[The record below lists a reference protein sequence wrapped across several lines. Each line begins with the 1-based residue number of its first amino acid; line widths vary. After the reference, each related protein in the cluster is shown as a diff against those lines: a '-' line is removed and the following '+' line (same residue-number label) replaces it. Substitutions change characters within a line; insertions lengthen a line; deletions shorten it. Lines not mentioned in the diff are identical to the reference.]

1 LHGRVGCDQESKGK
15 RISMPSIIVRAV
27 LTNIYKKRDHAMNSA
42 MFLLGNL
49 LAHAKDRA
57 FN

>member
-1 LHGRVGCDQESKGK
+1 
-15 RISMPSIIVRAV
+15 MPNIIVRTV
-27 LTNIYKKRDHAMNSA
+27 LTIIYKKRDHAVNSA
-42 MFLLGNL
+42 IFLLGNL

>member
-1 LHGRVGCDQESKGK
+1 
-15 RISMPSIIVRAV
+15 MPSIIVRAI
-27 LTNIYKKRDHAMNSA
+27 LITIYKKRDHAVNSA

-49 LAHAKDRA
+49 LAHAKDGA